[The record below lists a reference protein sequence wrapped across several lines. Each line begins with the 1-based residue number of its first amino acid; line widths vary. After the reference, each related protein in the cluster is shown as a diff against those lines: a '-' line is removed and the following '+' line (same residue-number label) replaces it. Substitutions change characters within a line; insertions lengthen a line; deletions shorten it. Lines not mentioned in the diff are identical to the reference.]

1 MEVQLI
7 NNYLI
12 ESLHNAAKKNE
23 RKRQNFDLRTTPD
36 DGSQRMMNALQPGT
50 KVPIHRHVKTSETLI
65 CLEGCMDEIF
75 YEELPNMDAGGPIH
89 NGETA
94 MDESCFKEVA
104 RFRIC
109 PREGKY
115 GIQIPPM
122 TWHTVIVHEPSVIVE
137 AKDGPYGK

>member
-1 MEVQLI
+1 MIIDKKFLDALFVQAQSSPRL
-7 NNYLI
+7 
-12 ESLHNAAKKNE
+12 
-23 RKRQNFDLRTTPD
+23 RQNFDLRTTPD

-75 YEELPNMDAGGPIH
+75 FEELPNMDAGGPIH

-104 RFRIC
+104 RFSIC

-122 TWHTVIVHEPSVIVE
+122 TWHTVIVYEPSVIVE
-137 AKDGPYGK
+137 TKDGPYGK